1 MFLLYYFKWLFHMT
15 SPFIKESKGASK
27 QTTSWVS
34 GFEDMSG
41 EFKQAEKNFVK
52 NRYLPL
58 TISVQN
64 S

>member
-1 MFLLYYFKWLFHMT
+1 MT